1 MTITQELESISEAL
15 KVAENTDI
23 SDIAQVTELSTDG
36 NQFLTFTLQDE
47 EFGIEIL
54 RVQEIKGLS
63 RITPIPNMPYYI
75 RGVMNLRGTV
85 VPIIDLRAKFAMPKV
100 DYNQFT
106 VIIVV
111 TIGDKVI
118 GLVVDAVS
126 DVLNVAEE
134 NIESAPDLGGQAD
147 TAFMTGI
154 AKSGERLIT
163 LLNMDDLIG
172 AETVSM

>member
-1 MTITQELESISEAL
+1 MSGTNAPVADNVAQMT
-15 KVAENTDI
+15 D
-23 SDIAQVTELSTDG
+23 LSTDG
-36 NQFLTFTLQDE
+36 SQFLTFTLQDE

-54 RVQEIKGLS
+54 RVQEIKGIS
-63 RITPIPNMPYYI
+63 RITPIPNMPPYI

-85 VPIIDLRAKFAMPKV
+85 VPILDLRAKFAMPESE
-100 DYNQFT
+100 YNQFT

-111 TIGDKVI
+111 NIGDKVM

-126 DVLNVAEE
+126 DVLNVGED
-134 NIESAPDLGGQAD
+134 NIEPAPDLGVEAD

-163 LLNMDDLIG
+163 LLNMDELVDVDS
-172 AETVSM
+172 VSMQAAS

>member
-1 MTITQELESISEAL
+1 MSGTETPVADEVSQMT
-15 KVAENTDI
+15 D
-23 SDIAQVTELSTDG
+23 LSTDG
-36 NQFLTFTLQDE
+36 SQFLTFTLQDE

-63 RITPIPNMPYYI
+63 RITPIPNMPPYI

-85 VPIIDLRAKFAMPKV
+85 VPIIDLRAKFSMPEAE
-100 DYNQFT
+100 YNQFT

-111 TIGDKVI
+111 TIGEKVM

-126 DVLNVAEE
+126 DVLNVGEDK
-134 NIESAPDLGGQAD
+134 IESAPDLGVEAD
-147 TAFMTGI
+147 TSFMTGI

-163 LLNMDDLIG
+163 LLNMDELVDVD
-172 AETVSM
+172 TVSMHTAS

>member
-1 MTITQELESISEAL
+1 MSTKEELAQEA
-15 KVAENTDI
+15 D
-23 SDIAQVTELSTDG
+23 LSTDG
-36 NQFLTFTLQDE
+36 SQFLTFTLQDE

-63 RITPIPNMPYYI
+63 RITPIPNMPPYI

-85 VPIIDLRAKFAMPKV
+85 VPIIDLRAKFAMV
-100 DYNQFT
+100 EAEYNRFT

-111 TIGDKVI
+111 TVGEKVM

-126 DVLNVAEE
+126 DVLNVADD
-134 NIESAPDLGGQAD
+134 NIESAPEMGNDAD
-147 TAFMTGI
+147 TSFMTGI

-163 LLNMDDLIG
+163 LLNMDELVDVDSVSSQTG
-172 AETVSM
+172 A

>member
-1 MTITQELESISEAL
+1 MSGTDEFTQE
-15 KVAENTDI
+15 TDL
-23 SDIAQVTELSTDG
+23 TTDG

-63 RITPIPNMPYYI
+63 RITPIPNMPAYI

-85 VPIIDLRAKFAMPKV
+85 VPIVDLRAKFEMPEAE
-100 DYNQFT
+100 YNQFT

-111 TIGDKVI
+111 TIGDKVM

-126 DVLNVAEE
+126 DVLNVGEDH
-134 NIESAPDLGGQAD
+134 IESAPDLGGDAD
-147 TAFMTGI
+147 TSFMTGI

-163 LLNMDDLIG
+163 LLNMDELLDIDEVKL
-172 AETVSM
+172 ATAS

>member
-1 MTITQELESISEAL
+1 MSEAQ
-15 KVAENTDI
+15 VMPEETD
-23 SDIAQVTELSTDG
+23 LSTDG
-36 NQFLTFTLQDE
+36 SQFLTFTLKDE

-63 RITPIPNMPYYI
+63 RITPIPNMPGYI

-85 VPIIDLRAKFAMPKV
+85 VPIIDLRAKFAMPEV

-111 TIGDKVI
+111 TIGDKVV

-126 DVLNVAEE
+126 DVLNVAQD
-134 NIESAPDLGGQAD
+134 NIESAPEIGEEAD
-147 TAFMTGI
+147 TSFMTGI

-163 LLNMDDLIG
+163 LLNMDELVDVD
-172 AETVSM
+172 TVSMQTSS

>member
-1 MTITQELESISEAL
+1 MSGTETPVADEVSQMT
-15 KVAENTDI
+15 D
-23 SDIAQVTELSTDG
+23 LSTDG
-36 NQFLTFTLQDE
+36 SQFLTFTLQDE

-63 RITPIPNMPYYI
+63 RITPIPNMPAYI

-85 VPIIDLRAKFAMPKV
+85 VPIIDLRAKFSMPEAE
-100 DYNQFT
+100 YNQFT

-111 TIGDKVI
+111 TIGEKVM

-126 DVLNVAEE
+126 DVLNVGDDK
-134 NIESAPDLGGQAD
+134 IESAPDLGAEAD
-147 TAFMTGI
+147 TSFMTGI

-163 LLNMDDLIG
+163 LLNMDELVDVDK
-172 AETVSM
+172 VSMQAAC

>member
-1 MTITQELESISEAL
+1 MTITQEQELLEQA
-15 KVAENTDI
+15 AE
-23 SDIAQVTELSTDG
+23 IAQIAEMTDLSTEG

-85 VPIIDLRAKFAMPKV
+85 VPIIDLRAKFAMPQV

-111 TIGDKVI
+111 TIGEKVI

-147 TAFMTGI
+147 TTFMTGI

-163 LLNMDDLIG
+163 LLNMEDLIG
-172 AETVSM
+172 AETISM

>member
-1 MTITQELESISEAL
+1 MQEDTADTLTLPSDQSSD
-15 KVAENTDI
+15 VAGLT
-23 SDIAQVTELSTDG
+23 TEG

-47 EFGIEIL
+47 EFGIDIL

-63 RITPIPNMPYYI
+63 RITPIPNMPSCI

-85 VPIIDLRAKFAMPKV
+85 VPIVDLRAKFSMPEA

-111 TIGDKVI
+111 TIGDKVT

-126 DVLNVAEE
+126 DVLNVSDD
-134 NIESAPDLGGQAD
+134 NIEEAPDMGAD
-147 TAFMTGI
+147 ANTAFMNGI

-163 LLNMDDLIG
+163 LLNMDELVNIEQVY
-172 AETVSM
+172 AQAAV